1 MTIDRE
7 AQYACQEFRSET
19 HLGSR
24 TATVPRFI
32 VHALG
37 RDFRVTDEMAQIFL
51 RQVERVLDRDP
62 SALCVLRHEHG
73 VELLLVTDDNS
84 FSIRDD
90 KDGIRLE
97 KDRTGAEKDATR
109 LEKDRSRAEKDATR
123 LEKERSRLQKD
134 GGRPLRAPAQRMG
147 A

>member
-7 AQYACQEFRSET
+7 AQYACEEFRSET
-19 HLGSR
+19 QLGGR
-24 TATVPRFI
+24 PATAPRYL

-73 VELLLVTDDNS
+73 VELLLVTDDSS
-84 FSIRDD
+84 FSIRD
-90 KDGIRLE
+90 
-97 KDRTGAEKDATR
+97 EKDA
-109 LEKDRSRAEKDATR
+109 
-123 LEKERSRLQKD
+123 ERPIRVPSERV
-134 GGRPLRAPAQRMG
+134 G

>member
-7 AQYACQEFRSET
+7 AQYACEEFRTET
-19 HLGSR
+19 HLGHR
-24 TATVPRFI
+24 PRSLPGYV

-73 VELLLVTDDNS
+73 VELLLVTDDSS
-84 FSIRDD
+84 FSIRD
-90 KDGIRLE
+90 E
-97 KDRTGAEKDATR
+97 KIAQLSRRVPAE
-109 LEKDRSRAEKDATR
+109 
-123 LEKERSRLQKD
+123 
-134 GGRPLRAPAQRMG
+134 PMG

>member
-7 AQYACQEFRSET
+7 AQYACEEFREET
-19 HLGSR
+19 HLGHRPTSS
-24 TATVPRFI
+24 PRYL

-51 RQVERVLDRDP
+51 RQVERVLESDP

-84 FSIRDD
+84 FSIRD
-90 KDGIRLE
+90 
-97 KDRTGAEKDATR
+97 
-109 LEKDRSRAEKDATR
+109 
-123 LEKERSRLQKD
+123 ERD
-134 GGRPLRAPAQRMG
+134 GGRSLRVPPEPVSA
-147 A
+147 